1 MKNQL
6 LALLAFIL
14 LIFCGLAYSRPA
26 SSPLLAQEQGD
37 VSQDFDDSVLKDIED
52 IESDEEGDSEDED
65 EEEDRDEEDRDEED
79 MDEEDM
85 DEEDMDEEDM
95 DEEDMDEEDMDEE
108 DMDEEDMDE
117 EDMDEED
124 MDEEDMDEEDMD
136 EEDMDEEDMDE
147 EDMDEEDMD
156 EEDMDE
162 EDMDEEDM
170 DEEDMDEED
179 MDEEDMDE
187 EDMDEEDMDEE
198 DMDEEDMDEEDMDE
212 EDRDEEGEDI
222 SLEEEPT
229 LTPSDEDISLE
240 EEPTLTPSDEDISL
254 EEEPTLTP
262 SDEDISLE
270 EEPTL
275 TPSDEDISLEE
286 EPTLTPSDEDISL
299 EEEPVP
305 SIKEADELPV
315 SAEDSQKFSED
326 SLNVIGNIRYVAA
339 LDQIVIDSSEVIS
352 YQVHH
357 NRKNNQIIIEVLQAR
372 LSENLKWPYVL
383 KDFGTGFGMIQAD
396 AKNENTVRILI
407 QVKENYPLP
416 QVTLGETGETMRVS
430 FQGVAGSGLPLAGG
444 GVSSGKRS
452 LLPPQTLE
460 NFYFGNLEFSGHPL
474 SFHVIDA
481 DVRQVL
487 RFISE
492 ESGLNMVIDETVKGK
507 VTLKL
512 ENVPWDQAFLTIL
525 QVKNLSYI
533 GQGNVVMIST
543 LDALDE
549 KAKKLKEMAEHS
561 KALAPFQTK
570 MVSVS
575 YAKIDELASKVQPFL
590 TQSTAK
596 GGKKGGVVVHEES
609 GTLVITDTERVIEKI
624 KKLVGFLDKP
634 PKQVMIEARIVDA
647 VENFSE
653 NFGLTWDITG
663 STPFSVNVSGFLE
676 DLRNSWSGA
685 GLSVRQRGSVYTLD
699 VSGFPVVGS
708 LSAELN
714 LAETKGYA
722 RVVSSPK
729 VVTLSGK
736 KASITRN
743 APILIPKSVTSN
755 VGTSNTEVKF
765 EPLDIKISL
774 DVTPRITPSGS
785 VFMDVQISRSSPG
798 PRSGKEGE
806 AVAISR
812 SAQTQVLVKNGHTVV
827 IGGIYQYDEISGNA
841 GVPFLRHIPFL
852 KFLFSDTTF
861 STTKNELLVF
871 LTPKLIDDV
880 TP

>member
-6 LALLAFIL
+6 LSLLAFL
-14 LIFCGLAYSRPA
+14 LFIFCGSAHSRSAP
-26 SSPLLAQEQGD
+26 SLLLAQEQGD
-37 VSQDFDDSVLKDIED
+37 ISGDFDDSVLKDIED
-52 IESDEEGDSEDED
+52 IESE
-65 EEEDRDEEDRDEED
+65 DEED

-179 MDEEDMDE
+179 MDEEDMGE

-198 DMDEEDMDEEDMDE
+198 DMDEEDMDEEDMDDLQ
-212 EDRDEEGEDI
+212 EDPAVLPLDEDI
-222 SLEEEPT
+222 SLEEDPAVLPSDEDISLEEDPAV
-229 LTPSDEDISLE
+229 LPSDEDISLEEDPAVLPSDEDISLE
-240 EEPTLTPSDEDISL
+240 EEDDSEALDE
-254 EEEPTLTP
+254 P
-262 SDEDISLE
+262 
-270 EEPTL
+270 
-275 TPSDEDISLEE
+275 
-286 EPTLTPSDEDISL
+286 
-299 EEEPVP
+299 PVF
-305 SIKEADELPV
+305 V
-315 SAEDSQKFSED
+315 EDSQKFSSEG
-326 SLNVIGNIRYVAA
+326 LNVIGNIRYVAA

-357 NRKNNQIIIEVLQAR
+357 NRKNNQIIIEILQAR

-383 KDFGTGFGMIQAD
+383 KDFNTGFGLIQAD
-396 AKNENTVRILI
+396 SKDEKTVRILI

-416 QVTLGETGETMRVS
+416 QVTLGETGETMKVS
-430 FQGVAGSGLPLAGG
+430 FHGVSGKGLPVAG
-444 GVSSGKRS
+444 GVGSSTRRS

-460 NFYFGNLEFSGHPL
+460 NFYFGNQEFSGHPL

-481 DVRQVL
+481 PVKQVL

-492 ESGLNMVIDETVKGK
+492 ESGLNMVIDETVKGTI
-507 VTLKL
+507 TLKL

-543 LDALDE
+543 LDALDQ
-549 KAKKLKEMAEHS
+549 KAKKLKEMVEQS
-561 KALAPFQTK
+561 KTLAPFQTK
-570 MVSVS
+570 MISVS
-575 YAKIDELASKVQPFL
+575 YANISEVASKIQPFL
-590 TQSTAK
+590 TQATGK
-596 GGKKGGVVVHEES
+596 GGKKGEMIVHDES
-609 GTLVITDTERVIEKI
+609 GTLVITDTEKVIEKV

-634 PKQVMIEARIVDA
+634 PRQVMIEARIVDA
-647 VENFSE
+647 VENFTE
-653 NFGLTWDITG
+653 NFGLTWSITG
-663 STPFSVNVSGFLE
+663 STPFSINVSGFLE
-676 DLRNSWSGA
+676 DLRSSVSGA
-685 GLSVRQRGSVYTLD
+685 GLNIRGNGTSYGLNI
-699 VSGFPVVGS
+699 SGLPVVGS
-708 LSAELN
+708 LSATLN

-743 APILIPKSVTSN
+743 APILITKSVDTDLSGGG
-755 VGTSNTEVKF
+755 VQRETR

-774 DVTPRITPSGS
+774 DVTPHITPSGS
-785 VFMDVQISRSSPG
+785 VFMSVQITRSSPG
-798 PRSGKEGE
+798 PVDKRQGDPI
-806 AVAISR
+806 AITR
-812 SAQTQVLVKNGHTVV
+812 SAQTEVLVKNGHTVV
-827 IGGIYQYDEISGNA
+827 IGGIYQYDEIGGNT
-841 GVPFLRHIPFL
+841 GLPFLRHIPFL
-852 KFLFSDTTF
+852 KFLFSDTAF

-871 LTPKLIDDV
+871 LTPKLIDE
-880 TP
+880 P